1 MTPSTPLNLEDF
13 YAAVAD
19 AVDAAGP
26 EREALLLS
34 KLSLLLAHA
43 LDDPGRALALVK
55 EASFDL
61 Q

>member
-1 MTPSTPLNLEDF
+1 MSPSTSMNLEDF

-34 KLSLLLAHA
+34 KLNLLLAHA
-43 LDDPGRALALVK
+43 LGDPSRALALVK
-55 EASFDL
+55 EASVDL